1 MSPFEYIRAAYRL
14 RKELSL
20 EIFTLI
26 ALGLILSY
34 HAMTSP
40 SRLDTAVTLLC
51 TKLEHIMI
59 KPVSEGEK
67 F

>member
-1 MSPFEYIRAAYRL
+1 MTPIEYIRAAYRL
-14 RKELSL
+14 RNKLLL

-40 SRLDTAVTLLC
+40 IFSSLL
-51 TKLEHIMI
+51 L
-59 KPVSEGEK
+59 
-67 F
+67 

>member
-1 MSPFEYIRAAYRL
+1 MSPIEYIRAAYRL
-14 RKELSL
+14 RKELTL

-40 SRLDTAVTLLC
+40 IFGWILR
-51 TKLEHIMI
+51 
-59 KPVSEGEK
+59 
-67 F
+67 

>member
-1 MSPFEYIRAAYRL
+1 MSPIEFIRAAYRL
-14 RKELSL
+14 RKELPL

-40 SRLDTAVTLLC
+40 MLDW
-51 TKLEHIMI
+51 M
-59 KPVSEGEK
+59 
-67 F
+67 FR

>member
-1 MSPFEYIRAAYRL
+1 MSPIEYIRAAYRL

-40 SRLDTAVTLLC
+40 ILGWILQ
-51 TKLEHIMI
+51 
-59 KPVSEGEK
+59 
-67 F
+67 

>member
-1 MSPFEYIRAAYRL
+1 MSPTEYIRAAYRL
-14 RKELSL
+14 RSELAL

-40 SRLDTAVTLLC
+40 IFSWLL
-51 TKLEHIMI
+51 T
-59 KPVSEGEK
+59 
-67 F
+67 